1 MAKSSVKY
9 QKATSHLKKHNGRED
24 EPSYLLPQDFRT
36 EPNVKW
42 EAEISAK
49 DFFESEVAKTNRKGG
64 RIPKFENSHWEA
76 VLNLNG
82 DHGLTD
88 CQAVAEHIEKKFNIK
103 CHSIYIHKDEGH
115 LRHKETGKELSGG
128 IDYYTKNGISYYIK
142 DKKKTNEP
150 LDLSEYEPI
159 YNYHAHLEFTTYKD
173 KKQNWQ
179 QGLVRPKL
187 MQLQSEVA
195 EILKMERGETNTK
208 KRSLSHHEFKQEQ
221 HAIQNATEPIK
232 KELFKTKE
240 ATQDLKKQIEKKE
253 QELEAERLTSKEAL
267 QELEAI
273 RKEMKGQGFTKEQFA
288 HINELKKGIKEKT
301 REPMTRQD
309 IEQLKQD
316 IKNHSGIFSKKDN
329 VINALTEK
337 LAEAEN
343 DKAVLNQIVSF
354 TEQNEAKIIE
364 TIRQELENENKAVLE
379 RLKHEQETQLK
390 TENEKFKSNLRYE
403 LVQETNKLAVS
414 RTNYERKTNDLATA
428 EAKVKEAEADYTRK
442 RQELTQITLIQE
454 LNQAHEADLKKEKEE
469 KEKLKQ
475 KLQQLK
481 ADNERLEI
489 IKTEAIKLKEKAEQE
504 LKEAKEKIKAM
515 TETIERA
522 IKMSFQC
529 VYDRISKFN
538 SKHIIFK
545 DFIMLD
551 SKEQERVMN
560 SNIEA
565 KKDIERENKEKEQE
579 KNRDRNRG
587 FGR

>member
-1 MAKSSVKY
+1 MGYISSINFEKSI
-9 QKATSHLKKHNGRED
+9 AINTEHNDRTLA
-24 EPSYLLPQDFRT
+24 PSYLIDTEKGVECNRTAESARALKNQIIAKAKENYTQNTGQKFQAKSYEWSAVCNIKPETTMQDL
-36 EPNVKW
+36 EK
-42 EAEISAK
+42 
-49 DFFESEVAKTNRKGG
+49 
-64 RIPKFENSHWEA
+64 
-76 VLNLNG
+76 L
-82 DHGLTD
+82 
-88 CQAVAEHIEKKFNIK
+88 AEHFEKKYGFQCYQIA
-103 CHSIYIHKDEGH
+103 IHRDEGH
-115 LRHKETGKELSGG
+115 E
-128 IDYYTKNGISYYIK
+128 
-142 DKKKTNEP
+142 NEQGEIVP
-150 LDLSEYEPI
+150 NL
-159 YNYHAHLEFTTYKD
+159 HAHLEFITLDRETG
-173 KKQNWQ
+173 KQNFKMRDFTKQ
-179 QGLVRPKL
+179 VMREI
-187 MQLQSEVA
+187 QSETA
-195 EILKMERGETNTK
+195 EILQMQRGQDKRLSGAKRIKPREYARQKEAEK
-208 KRSLSHHEFKQEQ
+208 KT
-221 HAIQNATEPIK
+221 I
-232 KELFKTKE
+232 KE

-301 REPMTRQD
+301 QEPMTRQD

-329 VINALTEK
+329 VITALTEK
-337 LAEAEN
+337 LTEAEN

-414 RTNYERKTNDLATA
+414 RTNYEHKTNDLAAA
-428 EAKVKEAEADYTRK
+428 EAKAKEAEANYTLK
-442 RQELTQITLIQE
+442 RQELTQSSIIQE
-454 LNQAHEADLKKEKEE
+454 LTQAHKVDLKKEKEE

-475 KLQQLK
+475 KLQELK
-481 ADNERLEI
+481 ADNERLQI

-504 LKEAKEKIKAM
+504 LKEVKEKLKAM

-522 IKMSFQC
+522 IKMSFTC
-529 VYDRISKFN
+529 VYDRIAKLKSKN
-538 SKHIIFK
+538 ILFK
-545 DFIMLD
+545 EFVKLD

-579 KNRDRNRG
+579 KDRDRNRG
-587 FGR
+587 FSR